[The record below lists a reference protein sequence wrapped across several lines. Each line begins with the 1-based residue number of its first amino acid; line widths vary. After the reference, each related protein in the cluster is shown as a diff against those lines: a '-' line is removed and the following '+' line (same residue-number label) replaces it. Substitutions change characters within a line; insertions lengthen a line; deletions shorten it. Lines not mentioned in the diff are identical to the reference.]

1 MTVKCFFK
9 FEDARNGMCRL
20 IVASSLG
27 HAKKLMRASYWL
39 LGHDDDAF
47 DEAATAG
54 VLTYKVLS
62 HKQAAKKLGLV
73 SDDSL
78 GDWFSCKW

>member
-1 MTVKCFFK
+1 MTRKRFFK
-9 FEDARNGMCRL
+9 FEDASTATCRL
-20 IVASSLG
+20 IVASSLE
-27 HAKKLMRASYWL
+27 HAKKLMRASYWM
-39 LGHDDDAF
+39 LGHDEDVF

-54 VLTYKVLS
+54 VLTYTELS

-73 SDDSL
+73 SDGL

>member
-39 LGHDDDAF
+39 LGHDDDVF
-47 DEAATAG
+47 DESATAG

-62 HKQAAKKLGLV
+62 HKQAAHAC
-73 SDDSL
+73 SL
-78 GDWFSCKW
+78 L